1 MLRSQP
7 EFEVIG
13 EFSQGYELLELPGS
27 LSPDV
32 VITDLNLPTINN
44 IDPINLIHQWNPSQ
58 RILVL
63 SDNLSALPVI
73 RALRHGALGYFVR
86 LEDFEHLIRAIQSVY
101 QGKRFVSS
109 QVVEQILDAVVSG
122 KNFETEI
129 DERLSAREK
138 EILQLIAEG
147 KTNSDIGKLLV
158 ISTRTVE
165 THRNNL
171 MRKLGLSSQM
181 EIIRYAL
188 KHGLLSVE

>member
-1 MLRSQP
+1 MLRSKP

-58 RILVL
+58 RVLVL
-63 SDNLSALPVI
+63 SDKPSPLPVI

-86 LEDFEHLIRAIQSVY
+86 LEDFDHLIQAIQSVY
-101 QGKRFVSS
+101 QGNRYVSS
-109 QVVEQILDAVVSG
+109 QATEQILDSVISG
-122 KNFETEI
+122 KNFQTEV
-129 DERLSAREK
+129 DERLSSREK

-171 MRKLGLSSQM
+171 MRKLGFSSQM
-181 EIIRYAL
+181 EIIRYAF
-188 KHGLLSVE
+188 KHGLLSIE